1 MTNQKL
7 PFSYQKITISYVDAA
22 PLFRK
27 NKNRTDSVPT
37 SPCKDAGIVNL
48 WLANFLNNFIYF
60 LLVLFLPISN
70 DFYSK

>member
-37 SPCKDAGIVNL
+37 SPCKDAAGACL
-48 WLANFLNNFIYF
+48 KR
-60 LLVLFLPISN
+60 LVSQF
-70 DFYSK
+70 SK